1 MSSPDQLDIRVSFG
15 RLPSAQDELQLRE
28 NARIMAAH
36 EERRRNMAEDRL
48 GEPAV
53 KIPNIG
59 YVALSKLPEYLPVP
73 VDEAHEAD

>member
-1 MSSPDQLDIRVSFG
+1 
-15 RLPSAQDELQLRE
+15 
-28 NARIMAAH
+28 MAAH